1 MKITWQ
7 ADDITPGRQVQM
19 SEFPGITGRWMV
31 GYRVATGR
39 DQPAGDGN
47 HVANI
52 FGLVSLADGMFICF
66 GAGTKDDIAQHLN
79 KAGDYIPVDLLPG
92 RSTDSDHG

>member
-1 MKITWQ
+1 MKITWE
-7 ADDITPGRQVQM
+7 ADDITPGRQMQM

-31 GYRVATGR
+31 GYRLRGGR
-39 DQPAGDGN
+39 DQPAGE
-47 HVANI
+47 NI

-79 KAGDYIPVDLLPG
+79 KGGDYFPVDLLPG
-92 RSTDSDHG
+92 RSSDGDHG

>member
-31 GYRVATGR
+31 GQRLRAGR
-39 DQPAGDGN
+39 DPPAGD
-47 HVANI
+47 NI

-79 KAGDYIPVDLLPG
+79 KDGDYVPVEFLPG

>member
-31 GYRVATGR
+31 GYRLRAGR
-39 DQPAGDGN
+39 HQPAGD
-47 HVANI
+47 NI

-79 KAGDYIPVDLLPG
+79 KDGDYVPVEFLPG

>member
-31 GYRVATGR
+31 GYRRRAGR
-39 DQPAGDGN
+39 DQPAGD
-47 HVANI
+47 NI

-79 KAGDYIPVDLLPG
+79 KDGDYVPVEFLPG